1 MGFTCL
7 LSGLR
12 IHNDARCQEAHPKNN
27 RERGNEKAFGCGKK
41 EIPYNTPMQCR
52 HFACSIKRKAAAGGK
67 WCQCEDNE
75 EGKYLSGAS
84 LNQNDIIFNGAK
96 WIQ

>member
-1 MGFTCL
+1 MKKPFGYGMG
-7 LSGLR
+7 G
-12 IHNDARCQEAHPKNN
+12 
-27 RERGNEKAFGCGKK
+27 
-41 EIPYNTPMQCR
+41 IPYNPPMQCR
-52 HFACSIKRKAAAGGK
+52 HFACSIKRKAAGGK
-67 WCQCEDNE
+67 RCQCEDNE